1 MGRTSPKNA
10 NANWQHSCADCRLL
24 GTVEGLGWHHQHRG
38 GLPGDTEE
46 VRADYGRI
54 NHQTKHVLQ
63 GYQTKQKYQ
72 KVPKMR
78 YWGLYQLTD
87 IHFFQGLINY
97 RAIFFWDHRGRI
109 PMGYDSPRAP
119 PAAPPAAGGA
129 RPDAAHTRPAWAR
142 DVWKPNRFN
151 T

>member
-1 MGRTSPKNA
+1 LELLKASGGITS
-10 NANWQHSCADCRLL
+10 
-24 GTVEGLGWHHQHRG
+24 TVEASQVTPKKLE
-38 GLPGDTEE
+38 LITDVST
-46 VRADYGRI
+46 
-54 NHQTKHVLQ
+54 
-63 GYQTKQKYQ
+63 TKQNTFTRVSNQ
-72 KVPKMR
+72 TKVPKSAKNEILGALSTNR
-78 YWGLYQLTD
+78 HPLFSGLNKLSG
-87 IHFFQGLINY
+87 H
-97 RAIFFWDHRGRI
+97 FFWDHRGRI

>member
-1 MGRTSPKNA
+1 MGRTSPNA

-24 GTVEGLGWHHQHRG
+24 GTVEGLGWHHQDRG

-46 VRADYGRI
+46 GRADYGRI
-54 NHQTKHVLQ
+54 T
-63 GYQTKQKYQ
+63 TKQNTFTRVSNQK
-72 KVPKMR
+72 KVPKSAKNEILGALSTNR
-78 YWGLYQLTD
+78 HPLFSGFNKLS
-87 IHFFQGLINY
+87 GN
-97 RAIFFWDHRGRI
+97 FFWDHRGRI

-119 PAAPPAAGGA
+119 PAAPPAGGGA
-129 RPDAAHTRPAWAR
+129 RPDAAHTRPAWAG